1 VQKFFP
7 TVYCMDFVQYVYT
20 LCQAIFVCYFYRLL
34 KKSVYLWFHHV
45 VSMLFLFCF
54 LLHLSVCYASLWLI
68 PHPIIVITN
77 LRIHGMY
84 VCVCAHFHFSF
95 IHPYTHLL
103 NKIYVAAGMILMT
116 FERWISVFPTLFF
129 TRFVLKN
136 VICKFYF

>member
-1 VQKFFP
+1 VQKIFSYCTLYGP
-7 TVYCMDFVQYVYT
+7 CIICVYSMLKPF
-20 LCQAIFVCYFYRLL
+20 LCYLYSILKKYLSVVSSCFCVVFILFLLLDLFVCF
-34 KKSVYLWFHHV
+34 VY
-45 VSMLFLFCF
+45 
-54 LLHLSVCYASLWLI
+54 LWLI
-68 PHPIIVITN
+68 PHPIIVIKN
-77 LRIHGMY
+77 LRIRGMY